1 MSIEAVDSRA
11 GSRGWFGG
19 RQILGFVAAGMMVLA
34 LYLALVVGPVDAIQ
48 GVHSR
53 IFYIH
58 VPIAFTTFVAFGVV
72 FVGSV
77 GYLWKRNIRWDRLA
91 RVSAEIGVVTTTLTL
106 ITGSLWGR
114 PVWGAF
120 WNWTDARL
128 VTTLVLWMI
137 YVGYLM
143 LRSLGEPGPR
153 TARFAAV
160 LGILGFFNV
169 PVTYYSVYLWTYLH
183 PLPTIPFDMPTAFLV
198 PFFTGLTAFLLL
210 YTYLM
215 VVRYSL
221 EKDRDELQSL
231 RYRLRE

>member
-1 MSIEAVDSRA
+1 MTATVATSR
-11 GSRGWFGG
+11 RTNNWFSP
-19 RQILGFVAAGMMVLA
+19 RQILGYVAGGTMILS
-34 LYLALVVGPVDAIQ
+34 LYLALVIGPVDALQ

-58 VPIAFTTFVAFGVV
+58 VPIAFTTYVAFAVV

-77 GYLWKRNIRWDRLA
+77 GYLWRRDIKWDRLA

-120 WNWTDARL
+120 WNWNDARL

-143 LRSLGEPGPR
+143 LRSLGEPGPQ

-169 PVTYYSVYLWTYLH
+169 PVTYFSVYLWNYLH

-198 PFFTGLTAFLLL
+198 PFLTGLNAFLLL
-210 YTYLM
+210 YSYLI

-221 EKDRDELQSL
+221 ERDRDELRAL
-231 RYRLRE
+231 RYQLRE